1 MDSGVKLAELT
12 DAVGELVEQRAKLED
27 RLAEFYRVASDL
39 GRQPLSPGVAGTLSD
54 FKAAIGR
61 FDTDLT
67 RLANA
72 VHAVTGS
79 AGPGVAP
86 VCQVLFVRCG
96 EAQYALRV
104 ADVKEIQPWPSP
116 AGQGWRDRQ
125 MKVLKLEVALQIEN
139 YTAPASRKLV
149 VLNVPPSAALLV
161 DEISRQDELLLR
173 PMTPLDPGPYC
184 GAVSGLNG
192 ELVPVIESAA
202 LFEAAGPLR

>member
-1 MDSGVKLAELT
+1 MDSGVKPAELAE
-12 DAVGELVEQRAKLED
+12 AVGELVEQRVRLED

-39 GRQPLSPGVAGTLSD
+39 GRQPLSPGAAGTLSD
-54 FKAAIGR
+54 LKTAIGR

-79 AGPGVAP
+79 AGPAVAP

-96 EAQYALRV
+96 EQQFALRV
-104 ADVKEIQPWPSP
+104 ADVKEIRSWPS
-116 AGQGWRDRQ
+116 AGGQGWRDRE
-125 MKVLKLEVALQIEN
+125 MKVLKLESALQIEN

-149 VLNVPPSAALLV
+149 VLNVPTGAAVLV
-161 DEISRQDELLLR
+161 DEISRQDELLLQ
-173 PMTPLDPGPYC
+173 PLAPLGPGPFC

-202 LFEAAGPLR
+202 LFESTASVR